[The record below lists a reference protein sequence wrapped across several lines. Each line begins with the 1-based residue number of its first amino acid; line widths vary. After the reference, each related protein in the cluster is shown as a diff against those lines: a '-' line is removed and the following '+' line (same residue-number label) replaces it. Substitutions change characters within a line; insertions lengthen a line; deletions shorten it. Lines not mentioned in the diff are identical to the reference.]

1 MPISS
6 YKSAAVVFL
15 ALACSSLVAPPAN
28 ATGAQQIASAAVGV
42 CSEDPKI
49 AKIWKDFQ
57 RQALSRDKCARPY
70 RFLNVPLQG
79 KPETASLQDGSSK
92 PFCDVQPNP
101 NFMAGRGLG
110 RHLNPEYRIHVVGI
124 TDSKH
129 RTSSSPERDYKE
141 YFNFLLN
148 GLNSITDV
156 PSNYQI
162 SFSSGYKEVTNDFKG
177 RKLGFANSTK
187 EQKEIITQETIDLYD
202 SEVDFSSFDKLFIFV
217 PPTVS
222 RDLFVHGVTS
232 WRSFS
237 SDEGSVHGPY
247 LGGRIND
254 FKHKGWLSG
263 EPFGLIHELFHV
275 AGGVS
280 DDHYGAWPAGTPK
293 SQRRGPAPGGTGNW
307 GNMSGGLMD
316 WLAWDKYLARMIGED
331 QLHCSTGKT
340 QESFWLRPS
349 THQTNQAKLLLIKT
363 GTTTA
368 VAIES
373 IRASGF
379 SHKIPTRHHG
389 ALVYKIDTS
398 IVEHGLGVEVIR
410 PLYRK
415 GKGWSSWRDR
425 SVYDFHYADAAL
437 KTGESLSFS
446 GFKIEVI
453 ESGPFG
459 DVVRVSPSD

>member
-1 MPISS
+1 MVTHFS
-6 YKSAAVVFL
+6 KSASILVL
-15 ALACSSLVAPPAN
+15 SLVGSFFVATPAH
-28 ATGAQQIASAAVGV
+28 SAGPTKTVFTTIGV
-42 CSEDPKI
+42 CAEDSKT
-49 AKIWKDFQ
+49 ARVWREFQ

-70 RFLNVPLQG
+70 RFQNVPLRG
-79 KPETASLQDGSSK
+79 KPETSLLQEGTSK
-92 PFCDVQPNP
+92 PFCDVQPSP
-101 NFMAGRGLG
+101 FFMAGRDKGK
-110 RHLNPEYRIHVVGI
+110 HLNPSYRIHVVGI
-124 TDSKH
+124 SDSKH
-129 RTSSSPERDYKE
+129 KSSSSPGRDYKD
-141 YFNFLLN
+141 YFKFLLN
-148 GLNSITDV
+148 GLNSITDA

-162 SFSSGYKEVTNDFKG
+162 TFSSGYKQVSTDFKD
-177 RKLGFANSTK
+177 RKLGFANATK
-187 EQKEIITQETIDLYD
+187 EHKERITQETIDLYD

-222 RDLFVHGVTS
+222 RDLFVHGITS
-232 WRSFS
+232 WRTFS
-237 SDEGSVHGPY
+237 SDEGDVPGPY

-254 FKHKGWLSG
+254 FKHRGWLSG

-331 QLHCSTGKT
+331 QIHCSTGERE
-340 QESFWLRPS
+340 ESFWLRPS
-349 THQTNQAKLLLIKT
+349 THQTTEPKLLLIKT
-363 GTTTA
+363 GATTA

-389 ALVYKIDTS
+389 ALVYTIDTS
-398 IVEHGLGVEVIR
+398 IVEHGLGVEVVR
-410 PLYRK
+410 PPYRK
-415 GKGWSSWRDR
+415 GRGWASWRDR

-437 KTGESLSFS
+437 KSGEALRFS

-453 ESGPFG
+453 ESGSFG
-459 DVVRVSPSD
+459 DVVRVSPTK